1 MPFKQNVG
9 GGVSAAK
16 DTATEG
22 DVRYPK
28 TFHSGKGT
36 KAKVGSILD
45 CLIKKVTPGTS
56 KVVIPKDSYIAEDI
70 EIDGDPAL
78 VSANI
83 KADTSIF
90 GVQGD
95 PNVVDTSDGN
105 LSAGRMLAGTKGYS
119 KGGPVNGEIQ
129 TLGDTSFS
137 PSGSSAYNDCKISGA
152 TENSYVGAFD
162 YSITGYIAG
171 KIRIHIANLLS
182 KNIRHGIKVGG
193 IGGYITGSFTGD
205 ATAAA
210 EHILAGRKA
219 GIKGNMVNG
228 TMTNVAAIDP
238 AKSVT
243 LSSGVLY
250 ARMTRG
256 AHITNA
262 TSGYP
267 EVSVPQKTLANAIGL
282 TAAKL
287 SKGQSVAGINGTANR
302 SQIVNYIAY
311 NSNIYYTGYSG
322 TSGNRRIDIGAPY
335 AEWDTIVLEVY
346 PDTEYCGPVVIAL
359 SKGESMRVPITTIKY
374 NDAQYRNAWLS
385 IARDSSGKITL
396 QPFRG
401 NESGTYKTVVRVAAV
416 YDGITDKHPE

>member
-16 DTATEG
+16 DTATEA

-28 TFHSGKGT
+28 TFHAGKGT
-36 KAKVGSILD
+36 KAKVGGILD
-45 CLIKKVTPGTS
+45 CLIKKITPGTR
-56 KVVIPKDSYIAEDI
+56 KVVIPSGSYIAEDI
-70 EIDGDPAL
+70 EVDGDANL

-83 KADTSIF
+83 KSDTSIF

-193 IGGYITGSFTGD
+193 IGGYITG
-205 ATAAA
+205 A
-210 EHILAGRKA
+210 L
-219 GIKGNMVNG
+219 
-228 TMTNVAAIDP
+228 
-238 AKSVT
+238 
-243 LSSGVLY
+243 
-250 ARMTRG
+250 
-256 AHITNA
+256 
-262 TSGYP
+262 P
-267 EVSVPQKTLANAIGL
+267 ETQLL
-282 TAAKL
+282 RL
-287 SKGQSVAGINGTANR
+287 
-302 SQIVNYIAY
+302 
-311 NSNIYYTGYSG
+311 NIS
-322 TSGNRRIDIGAPY
+322 
-335 AEWDTIVLEVY
+335 
-346 PDTEYCGPVVIAL
+346 
-359 SKGESMRVPITTIKY
+359 
-374 NDAQYRNAWLS
+374 
-385 IARDSSGKITL
+385 
-396 QPFRG
+396 
-401 NESGTYKTVVRVAAV
+401 
-416 YDGITDKHPE
+416 